1 MDKFF
6 EAVKILEVWLQA
18 NGFWLP
24 ADGLWVWAVSCLLM
38 GFWMSAVCLWFLDVS
53 IIFSGLVLIKHNW
66 FGNIERFC
74 VFERRLPV

>member
-24 ADGLWVWAVSCLLM
+24 ADGLWVWAVSRLLM
-38 GFWMSAVCLWFLDVS
+38 VFGCQPFAYGFWMSA
-53 IIFSGLVLIKHNW
+53 
-66 FGNIERFC
+66 
-74 VFERRLPV
+74 

>member
-24 ADGLWVWAVSCLLM
+24 ADGLWVWAVSRLLM
-38 GFWMSAVCLWFLDVS
+38 VFGCQPMGYGFGLSAVCLWVFGCQPFVYGFWMSA
-53 IIFSGLVLIKHNW
+53 
-66 FGNIERFC
+66 
-74 VFERRLPV
+74 